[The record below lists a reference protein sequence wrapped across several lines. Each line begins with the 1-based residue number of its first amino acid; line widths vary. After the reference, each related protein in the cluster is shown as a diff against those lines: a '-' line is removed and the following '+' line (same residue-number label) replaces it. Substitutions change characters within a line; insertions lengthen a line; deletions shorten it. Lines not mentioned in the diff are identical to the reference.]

1 MDETKV
7 QAAQDLTLR
16 TIRDEKART
25 SHLLK
30 ETQKR
35 FEKRE
40 REAVIKFEQAEESWK
55 AEK

>member
-1 MDETKV
+1 M

-16 TIRDEKART
+16 TIREEKART

-30 ETQKR
+30 EAQKR
-35 FEKRE
+35 FELRE
-40 REAVIKFEQAEESWK
+40 KEAVVKFEQAEESWK